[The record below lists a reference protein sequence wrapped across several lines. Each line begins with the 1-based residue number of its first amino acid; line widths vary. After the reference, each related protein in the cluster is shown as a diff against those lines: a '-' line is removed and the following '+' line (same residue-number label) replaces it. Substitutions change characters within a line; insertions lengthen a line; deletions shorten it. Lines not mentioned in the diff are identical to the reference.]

1 MSQAVPNGGRRRRWR
16 PLLRLGAA
24 VLLLALAWLAGLV
37 AFVSLIPPAADTPEA
52 RTDAIVVLT
61 GGSERL
67 AEGLRLLAAGRGDK
81 LFISGVGKDV
91 DLAALLQELPAGT
104 ILPDPAQRACCIM
117 LGHGADNTLGNARE
131 TAAWMASQ
139 GFHSLRLVT
148 ADYHMPRSLV
158 EFRRAMP
165 DVRITGHP
173 VFPQQVRR
181 SGWWRWP
188 GTTLLLVNEYDKLLL
203 SLGRGVVAWFADRDD
218 IV

>member
-1 MSQAVPNGGRRRRWR
+1 VSRALGDNGGRRFLRR
-16 PLLRLGAA
+16 LLRLGAV
-24 VLLLALAWLAGLV
+24 VLLLALIWLAGLI
-37 AFVSLIPPAADTPEA
+37 AFVSFTPPAADTPEA

-67 AEGLRLLAAGRGDK
+67 SEGLRLLAAGRADK

-91 DLAALLQELPAGT
+91 DLASLLQGLPHGA
-104 ILPDPAQRACCIM
+104 ILPDAAQRDCCIA

-131 TAAWMASQ
+131 TAAWMVSQ

-148 ADYHMPRSLV
+148 ADYHMLRSLV

-165 DVRITGHP
+165 DIRITGHP
-173 VFPQQVRR
+173 VFPPGVMR

-188 GTTLLLVNEYDKLLL
+188 GTTFLLIGEYDKLLL
-203 SLGRGVVAWFADRDD
+203 SLGRGVVAWFAGRDD

>member
-1 MSQAVPNGGRRRRWR
+1 MADSGGRHVLKR
-16 PLLRLGAA
+16 LLRLGAV
-24 VLLLALAWLAGLV
+24 VLLLPLAWLAGLI
-37 AFVSLIPPAADTPEA
+37 AFVSFTPPAADTPAA

-67 AEGLRLLAAGRGDK
+67 AEGLRLLAAGRADK
-81 LFISGVGKDV
+81 LFVSGVGKDV
-91 DLAALLQELPAGT
+91 DLASLLQELPHGA
-104 ILPDPAQRACCIM
+104 ILPDAAQRDCCIA

-148 ADYHMPRSLV
+148 ADYHMLRSLV

-165 DVRITGHP
+165 DIRITGHP
-173 VFPQQVRR
+173 VFPPGVMR
-181 SGWWRWP
+181 SEWWRWP
-188 GTTLLLVNEYDKLLL
+188 GTTYLLIGEYDKLLL
-203 SLGRGVVAWFADRDD
+203 SLGRGVVAWFAGRDD

>member
-1 MSQAVPNGGRRRRWR
+1 MQEGGRRRRWR
-16 PLLRLGAA
+16 PLLRLGAVA
-24 VLLLALAWLAGLV
+24 LLLALAWLAGLV
-37 AFVSLIPPAADTPEA
+37 AFVSVIPPAADTPEA

-67 AEGLRLLAAGRGDK
+67 AEGLRLLAAGRADK
-81 LFISGVGKDV
+81 LFVSGVGKDV
-91 DLAALLQELPAGT
+91 DLDSLLQELPHGA
-104 ILPDPAQRACCIM
+104 ILPDAARLACCIA

-131 TAAWMASQ
+131 TAAWMAGQ

-148 ADYHMPRSLV
+148 ADYHMLRSLV

-165 DVRITGHP
+165 DIRITGHP
-173 VFPQQVRR
+173 VFPPGVMR

-188 GTTLLLVNEYDKLLL
+188 GTTFLLVGEYDKLLL
-203 SLGRGVVAWFADRDD
+203 SLGRGVVAWFAGRDD